1 MKHYRIGMIWLLIAL
16 FSTLF
21 AIPAGAENH
30 REVKLGITQDERS
43 LNLYTYNTGFPGLEL
58 VNLLYDP
65 LFILDKSNKPIPW
78 LVKEFTVS
86 EDGKQ
91 YKMILHD
98 QILWQDGKPLTSE
111 DVKFTYEYLLKYKK
125 SRFTTP
131 AALVKTI
138 QTPDPTTVIME
149 LEKPEPDFFIQ
160 PLADLP
166 ILPKHIWSSVTDP
179 DNFNN
184 SLGSGPF
191 ILEDYKKDQFYKL
204 KANPQYFKGKPEI
217 DTLVIPIIAEAN
229 AMFTALKAG
238 QLDVI
243 SRRVQ
248 PELVKEFESNPS
260 IKVEKGPGF
269 ATTFLQFN
277 AEKFPMSDQKFR
289 QAISLAIDPQ
299 YLVDTVLLGF
309 GTKGSPG
316 FIHPATSSYN
326 KAVVHKTDVE
336 QAKSILEQAGYK
348 DTDNDGL
355 REAPDGKKLELV
367 NLVQSN
373 NPSSI
378 RSAEIIAG
386 WMKTIGIDMKVRPM
400 DPDTVISLVWPEYDV
415 TKGRNYDMT
424 MFGWSTTMQLFPAR
438 LIDLFHSDL
447 AGMGGTNIG
456 GFKSTEFDKLAE
468 QLDATLEPE
477 KRQQIINQMQ
487 EQVAKDYPIVP
498 LYYAEEISAYNPSK
512 YNGWVFQDGKGIIN
526 KLSFVK
532 NGEKAAVTAG
542 QPAATPASTTPAAA
556 TESATSAPTQ
566 KQANANTGK
575 GTTSIVTILIMIVIV
590 AGGWYLLSRRKTKSE
605 R

>member
-1 MKHYRIGMIWLLIAL
+1 MKCIRTGIILLLIAL
-16 FSTLF
+16 VSTVFVL
-21 AIPAGAENH
+21 PVGAENH
-30 REVKLGITQDERS
+30 KEVKLGITQDERS
-43 LNLYTYNTGFPGLEL
+43 MNPYTYNTGFPGLEL

-65 LFILDKSNKPIPW
+65 LFILDQNNKPIPW

-91 YKMILHD
+91 YKMTLND
-98 QILWQDGKPLTSE
+98 QILWQDGKPLTSD

-131 AALVKTI
+131 ASLVKSI

-248 PELVKEFESNPS
+248 PELVKEFESNPN

-289 QAISLAIDPQ
+289 QAVSLAIDPQ

-316 FIHPATSSYN
+316 FIHPATSYYN

-336 QAKSILEQAGYK
+336 QAKAILEQAGYK

-386 WMKTIGIDMKVRPM
+386 WMKTIGINVQVRPM

-447 AGMGGTNIG
+447 AGKGGTNIG
-456 GFKSTEFDKLAE
+456 GFKSAAFDQLAE
-468 QLDATLEPE
+468 QLDVTLEPE
-477 KRQQIINQMQ
+477 KRQQIIDQMQ

-498 LYYAEEISAYNPSK
+498 LYYAEEISAYNPAK
-512 YNGWVFQDGKGIIN
+512 YAGWVFQDGKGIIN
-526 KLSFVK
+526 KLSFVS
-532 NGEKAAVTAG
+532 NGEKSGTTAT
-542 QPAATPASTTPAAA
+542 QPVATPASTTPAPA
-556 TESATSAPTQ
+556 TESATPATP
-566 KQANANTGK
+566 QANASTGK
-575 GTTSIVTILIMIVIV
+575 GTSSIVTILLIIVVV
-590 AGGWYLLSRRKTKSE
+590 AGGWYLLSRRKRKS
-605 R
+605 